1 MGDEMDDYAID
12 PLTVTPSPTSD
23 RLEANLANIPVKP
36 HPDELKELEEE
47 YAREELGS
55 RPF

>member
-1 MGDEMDDYAID
+1 MDDYAID